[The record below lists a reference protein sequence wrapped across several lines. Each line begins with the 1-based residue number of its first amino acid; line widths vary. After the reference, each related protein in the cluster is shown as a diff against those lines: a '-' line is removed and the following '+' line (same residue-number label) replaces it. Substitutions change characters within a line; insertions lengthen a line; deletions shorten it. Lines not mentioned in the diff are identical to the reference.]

1 MSDIQQAVKD
11 LRERLGR
18 PPWLSAIG
26 VGSQDGAPVIVL
38 YLTSESKP
46 DLTFL
51 EKGWQGCPV
60 QFREFGSF
68 APLGGGKG

>member
-1 MSDIQQAVKD
+1 
-11 LRERLGR
+11 
-18 PPWLSAIG
+18 LSAIG